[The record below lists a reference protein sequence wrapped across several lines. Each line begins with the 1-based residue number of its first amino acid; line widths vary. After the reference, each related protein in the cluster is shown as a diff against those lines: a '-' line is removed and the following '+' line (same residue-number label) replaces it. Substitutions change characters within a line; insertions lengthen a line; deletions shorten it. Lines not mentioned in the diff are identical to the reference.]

1 MASWWIILG
10 ICAILILGTALP
22 LLRDREET
30 KIPKKETLKDWRNP
44 DA

>member
-1 MASWWIILG
+1 MPAWLIILG
-10 ICAILILGTALP
+10 ICAILILGAALP
-22 LLRDREET
+22 LLKDREET

>member
-1 MASWWIILG
+1 MTELWIILG
-10 ICAILILGTALP
+10 LCIIVIASAALP
-22 LLRDREET
+22 LLKDRQET